1 MILLHSDSRST
12 APTVPF
18 TAPTPIR
25 SLLLGTTL
33 ALGALAAQAQTAAPS
48 PASPMS
54 PPSMAAQP
62 PAPAGKATDAVPANK
77 TDAKDVA
84 AAFAKGDTNKD
95 GKLSREEIERYPEIA
110 SRFDQ
115 IDGNKDGFLSREEF
129 SKAAGV

>member
-12 APTVPF
+12 APAVPSI
-18 TAPTPIR
+18 APTPIR

-33 ALGALAAQAQTAAPS
+33 ALGALAAQAQTTAPS

-62 PAPAGKATDAVPANK
+62 AAPANK

-84 AAFAKGDTNKD
+84 AAFAKADTNKD